1 MNTLEKL
8 LYPDFSIFF
17 SMVKFDKKAG
27 VTGAVVG
34 AVTASMSG
42 VTNLPLIEK
51 IVVGCIAG
59 IIVAVIMH
67 LVWK

>member
-1 MNTLEKL
+1 
-8 LYPDFSIFF
+8 
-17 SMVKFDKKAG
+17 MVKFDKKAG
-27 VTGAVVG
+27 VIGAVVG
-34 AVTASMSG
+34 SVTASMSG
-42 VTNLPLIEK
+42 VTNLPLVEK